1 MLTVFQQSA
10 PDPVSLDEQTAKV
23 ESAYSTAYQTSS
35 ATRQRKPVLE
45 DYVFYAELQRASDKA
60 SDEKRKPNVGDCLYQ
75 FARGILPVD
84 FDLNSST
91 AVEEQTLSLSDLE
104 IEKVNAWRALRQASW
119 AGAFYLCTT
128 DILGP
133 FNAPYAFRQ
142 NGYVPGTLLYVF
154 MGGMAFYCG
163 GLLWWLYVKLD
174 SDRFPVKSYSDITE
188 RTAGKYMRFLVTWL
202 VFIHMIVNVATTS
215 LSAAQSL
222 HQLAHGRICFV
233 VSIIVWIVVGC
244 VLNQIRTLKRY
255 SWLASSAI
263 WINILVI
270 FLSMGFIAHSPP
282 NYASAK
288 ASYKIP
294 AGPVIKQAFATY
306 PFYERINGVMNI
318 VYAYGGATI
327 FPQIIAEMR
336 RPMDFLKAF
345 SIAQALIFTIYIVYG
360 LYVYSF
366 QGQFTLAVAFQ
377 GVSKYSW
384 QTVGNVFN
392 LISTI
397 IAGGLYGNIGLK
409 ILYVNVV
416 ERFLNG
422 PPLLSVRGR
431 FCWSALVIAFW
442 WTGFIIGA
450 AIPQVQTLSGMVGA
464 ATNMQFTY
472 SFPTGFTFLYLVQ
485 LDATAEDGA
494 YTPSGVSQ
502 RVDSW
507 RDVSRWKRG
516 MFGSVKT
523 RQMKLQVFKWA
534 NFTVCMAAL
543 ATAGLGIYGSGLSIA
558 AAFNSS
564 AATSFGCAAPV

>member
-1 MLTVFQQSA
+1 MPPRIADRLFDV
-10 PDPVSLDEQTAKV
+10 
-23 ESAYSTAYQTSS
+23 
-35 ATRQRKPVLE
+35 
-45 DYVFYAELQRASDKA
+45 
-60 SDEKRKPNVGDCLYQ
+60 
-75 FARGILPVD
+75 ARGILPTGDNVPLTGSDELQIAGLTDIEVD
-84 FDLNSST
+84 
-91 AVEEQTLSLSDLE
+91 
-104 IEKVNAWRALRQASW
+104 KVNAWRAIRQASW

-154 MGGMAFYCG
+154 MGGLAFYCG

-188 RTAGKYMRFLVTWL
+188 RTAGKYMRVLVTWL

-222 HQLAHGRICFV
+222 YQLSKGRICFV
-233 VSIIVWIVVGC
+233 VAIIVWIVVGC
-244 VLNQIRTLKRY
+244 LLNQIRTLKRY

-263 WINILVI
+263 WINLFVI
-270 FLSMGFIAHSPP
+270 FLSVGFIAHSPP
-282 NYASAK
+282 NYTAAK
-288 ASYKIP
+288 ASYGIE
-294 AGPVIKQAFATY
+294 AGPVITQKFATY

-345 SIAQALIFTIYIVYG
+345 CMAQAVIFSIYVFYG

-366 QGQFTLAVAFQ
+366 QGQYTLPVAFQ

-384 QTVGNVFN
+384 QTVGNALN
-392 LISTI
+392 LVSTI

-416 ERFLNG
+416 ERFLKG
-422 PPLLSVRGR
+422 PALLSSRGR
-431 FCWSALVIAFW
+431 LCWSLLVLAFW
-442 WTGFIIGA
+442 WVGFVIGS

-472 SFPTGFTFLYLVQ
+472 SFPTGFTFLYLMQ
-485 LDATAEDGA
+485 LDAAADDAPYNPDGA
-494 YTPSGVSQ
+494 TG
-502 RVDSW
+502 RVDTWQSL
-507 RDVSRWKRG
+507 SRWRRG
-516 MFGSVKT
+516 FLGSPRT
-523 RQMKLQVFKWA
+523 RRPILQAFKLV
-534 NFTVCMAAL
+534 NLVLCIAAL

-558 AAFNSS
+558 AAFKSS